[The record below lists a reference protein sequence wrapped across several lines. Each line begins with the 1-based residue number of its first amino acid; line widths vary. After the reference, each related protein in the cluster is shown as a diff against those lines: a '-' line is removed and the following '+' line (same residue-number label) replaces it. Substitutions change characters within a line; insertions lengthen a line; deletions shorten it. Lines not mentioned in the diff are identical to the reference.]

1 MKKLFTLAAAVLVS
15 FGLMA
20 AETTNVGTYSTQVIS
35 SDGLTSTWTFITPS
49 SQVTVPNEETADV
62 DVIYIPSG
70 GSKMKFSSG
79 NAFSWQAESSGYFYV
94 PTGGAGTISMT
105 VKSSSDSRWI
115 QLYVDGTAAAD
126 TKRLWSKYAETPSSD
141 GKKGPQSFAFTASDL
156 TTKGGKT
163 YLHFKDNNTEMKIAS
178 ISITLTSG
186 TYADC
191 NAPAEE
197 LSITSDAPE
206 TLYAGSTIHLTL
218 AGGNGGTKTLKLD
231 GEVITDLTWLA
242 VAGEHTFTVSQ
253 AKEGDYCAQEAEL
266 KLTVLE
272 ANPVTAVTVAG
283 PETGYVGIPITLT
296 ATAEGATAFRWM
308 DADNSVI
315 PGATE
320 ATYTFTP
327 DVAGTWKF
335 NCQARNQFNVDGELN
350 PTWQASEIKFI
361 TVTHA
366 SGELIKA
373 VLNGGNSATVT
384 GVFGGTFDSNL
395 SSGKY
400 KLDKGKYIGVQLA
413 KGAFQEGDTVII
425 TMSAAGSNYPCL
437 FGDKEKTKLLFLA
450 EEASSALEYKIV
462 LPAAATGLTSLYLVR
477 DDDDATYKWN
487 PTVASISV
495 VRPKFVKSSTETL
508 TGVAIDGVG
517 ISAEAF
523 EALIEAHNF
532 GTSAEYVN
540 APTVTFVKHV
550 VVTYEDDTQAERDEE
565 VEVVAEDTG
574 SNNFRAEAT
583 IGGINY
589 IIITAKSTVYTVVFK
604 DGETEIGSENVE
616 VGSHPTAEN
625 IELPAKEFQ
634 SFAAWQKDGSDIALS
649 DVSAAAGETITL
661 VARYAKV
668 YSQSINIEQIVLDN
682 STKYDIAAAF
692 IDKGIVAIDINDL
705 DTLNDLD
712 KKDNRNYAFLGL
724 KVKKN
729 SSTIAVLL
737 ANEATLRV
745 KFGNVGNAV
754 YVKIGDAEPVAKTA
768 ADLAEPFVYTN
779 ETGAD
784 IVVRFVSSGTKTVV
798 FKQIMINEAIAEVTL
813 PDPSA
818 YALTINAGEHGT
830 VKAAWGGA
838 EKDLS
843 KVNAPINENIVLTIT
858 PAEGYAIGLV
868 EYEGANVGKI
878 RIYPD
883 GDVYQFTMPEEAVTV
898 SVAFEVA
905 IASVSLDVVFPLVGT
920 EIENKI
926 YGPTDNVAI
935 ITVPEGANY
944 ELSMY
949 DFWEEGGNVELEG
962 ALVENTTYEIRITV
976 EAKAGFAF
984 ASNAPIL
991 VNGEAAEH
999 ISNDAEF
1006 DRRDFTVSFQ
1016 PRAIEEI
1023 TEVAI
1028 TIPSFP
1034 KLNETVG
1041 TNSFEASV
1049 PDDAGYQI
1057 MNKAFF
1063 DNELNLLS
1071 NDSYVLVAGTYIV
1084 EIGIWPK
1091 DGYAFPA
1098 TPTDVADTEKITI
1111 TVNGDA
1117 PHNSTYG
1124 AWAGGPVLFVRAQFT
1139 VSDPTGIGNAEA
1151 EGKVVKT
1158 IENGQLMIIKNG
1170 IRYNAL
1176 GEMIK

>member
-70 GSKMKFSSG
+70 GSKMKFSSS

-191 NAPAEE
+191 NAPDEE
-197 LSITSDAPE
+197 LSITSDAPDP
-206 TLYAGSTIHLTL
+206 LYEGRIIHLTL

-283 PETGYVGIPITLT
+283 ETSTYVGEELT
-296 ATAEGATAFRWM
+296 YVATAANATDFEWYLDDVKQGSDSAKF
-308 DADNSVI
+308 I
-315 PGATE
+315 
-320 ATYTFTP
+320 YTAVKGNHTI
-327 DVAGTWKF
+327 VCK
-335 NCQARNQFNVDGELN
+335 ARNEFNEEDQ
-350 PTWQASEIKFI
+350 WIASEPKALV
-361 TVTHA
+361 VTRPF
-366 SGELIKA
+366 GELITFTAETGSSSINKDIVVA
-373 VLNGGNSATVT
+373 VGEHNV
-384 GVFGGTFDSNL
+384 VGGTVHQKTDKNGKIGSNG
-395 SSGKY
+395 S
-400 KLDKGKYIGVQLA
+400 YISLKLA
-413 KGAFQEGDTVII
+413 KGIFLAGDTVRIVSSTSYALLHLFTDAGVTSLVSKETPALEDFVILPADASII
-425 TMSAAGSNYPCL
+425 YLYRNETDGSNM
-437 FGDKEKTKLLFLA
+437 
-450 EEASSALEYKIV
+450 
-462 LPAAATGLTSLYLVR
+462 
-477 DDDDATYKWN
+477 N
-487 PTVASISV
+487 PTVTSIAVS
-495 VRPKFVKSSTETL
+495 RGKEVKSSTETL
-508 TGVAIDGVG
+508 TGVTIDGEA
-517 ISAEAF
+517 ISAAAF
-523 EALIEAHNF
+523 EGLLEAHNF
-532 GTSAEYVN
+532 GTSKEYAN
-540 APTVTFVKHV
+540 APTVVFTKHV
-550 VVTYEDDTQAERDEE
+550 VVTYEDDTTGERDEE
-565 VEVVAEDTG
+565 ITVVAEDKG
-574 SNNFRAEAT
+574 DYFEAKAT
-583 IGGINY
+583 IGGIEY
-589 IIITAKSTVYTVVFK
+589 SIETDKSTVYTVVFK
-604 DGETEIGSENVE
+604 DGEDELGSENVE

-634 SFAAWQKDGSDIALS
+634 RFAAWQKDGSDIALS

-692 IDKGIVAIDINDL
+692 IDKGISAVHIDAL
-705 DTLNDLD
+705 DTLNDLE

-724 KVKKN
+724 KVKN
-729 SSTIAVLL
+729 ASGAISVLL
-737 ANEATLRV
+737 ANNSTIRV
-745 KFGNVGNAV
+745 KFGNVGANV
-754 YVKIGDAEPVAKTA
+754 NVKIGDADPVAKTA
-768 ADLAEPFVYTN
+768 TDLADPFEYKN
-779 ETGAD
+779 ESGDD
-784 IVVRFVSSGTKTVV
+784 IIVRFLSSSSSTIVY
-798 FKQIMINEAIAEVTL
+798 KQIMIDEAIAEVVL
-813 PDPSA
+813 PAPSA
-818 YALTINAGEHGT
+818 YAITLEAGEHGT
-830 VKAAWGGA
+830 LAANWEG
-838 EKDLS
+838 KTDK
-843 KVNAPINENIVLTIT
+843 KVNVPVYANVTLNIT

-878 RIYPD
+878 RLYPD
-883 GDVYQFTMPEEAVTV
+883 EGVYRFTMPEEAVTV
-898 SVAFEVA
+898 SVAFEEA

-999 ISNDAEF
+999 IANDAEY

-1049 PDDAGYQI
+1049 PDDAGYTI
-1057 MNKAFF
+1057 DNRSFF
-1063 DNELNLLS
+1063 DEENNYLDH
-1071 NDSYVLVAGTYIV
+1071 NDYVFTAGTYVV
-1084 EIGIWPK
+1084 ELGIFPK
-1091 DGYAFPA
+1091 TGFAFPNDG
-1098 TPTDVADTEKITI
+1098 TDCADGTKITM
-1111 TVNGDA
+1111 TVNGED
-1117 PHNSTYG
+1117 PYGWYG
-1124 AWAGGPVLFVRAQFT
+1124 AWAGVPVLFVRAQFT
-1139 VSDPTGIGNAEA
+1139 VSDPTGMGNTEV
-1151 EGKVVKT
+1151 EGKTVKM
-1158 IENGQLMIIKNG
+1158 IENGQVIIIKNG